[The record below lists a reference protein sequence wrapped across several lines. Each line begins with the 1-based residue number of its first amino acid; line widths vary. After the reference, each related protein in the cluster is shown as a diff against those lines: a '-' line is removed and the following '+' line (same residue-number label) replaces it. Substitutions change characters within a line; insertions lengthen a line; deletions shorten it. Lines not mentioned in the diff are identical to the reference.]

1 MDNIEKL
8 VNEVGENLTNNILK
22 YWSTK
27 MIDSRNG
34 GFYGRI
40 SGSEQ
45 LYADADKGAILNARI
60 LWTFSAAYR
69 ILGKEEYLTIATRAK
84 QYIIDKFYDKEFGG
98 VYWSLNFLGKPL
110 DTKKQIYAIG
120 FAIYGLSE
128 YARATGDRE
137 ALDYAI
143 KLFDSIEEHS
153 FDKERNGYFEA
164 MTRQWGEI
172 ADMRLSEKD
181 ANERKT
187 MNTHLHILEPYAN
200 LYRVWKDSR
209 LEQQLRNLIDVFIT
223 RILNKETYHLN
234 LFFDDDWNS
243 KYHIISYGHDIEA
256 SWLIHEAALVLDDKD
271 LLKKV
276 EPVIVKIAEAA
287 AEGFTP
293 ENGMIYESNLD
304 KHHVDR
310 DRHWWVQAETVVGYM
325 NIYQHFGDHKS
336 LERALSCWN
345 YIKNNL
351 IDHEQGEWFWSIKAN
366 GEINRDDDKAGFW
379 KCPYHNGRMCM
390 EIIERFGK

>member
-223 RILNKETYHLN
+223 RILDKETYHLN